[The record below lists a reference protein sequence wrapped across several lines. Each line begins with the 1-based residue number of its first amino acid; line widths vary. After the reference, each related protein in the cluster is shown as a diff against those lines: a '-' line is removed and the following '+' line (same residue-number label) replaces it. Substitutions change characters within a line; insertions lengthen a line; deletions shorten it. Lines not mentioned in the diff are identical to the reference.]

1 MALLRKAGLAAI
13 LGALLLQPAQAQTGA
28 DQLPEAEKERYRT
41 LQLKFFCQCGCNYI
55 LLHCPHL
62 VCPSAPV
69 MRAEILK
76 EMQAGLSEDEIV
88 ESMVAS
94 FGMVALSAPPTEGF
108 HRIGWAMPILALLGG
123 LALLYN
129 IAKAWR
135 RRAPVTVEPQSA
147 ELLAKHRRAV
157 ERELERLE

>member
-1 MALLRKAGLAAI
+1 MALLRRAGLAAI
-13 LGALLLQPAQAQTGA
+13 LGALLLQPALAQTGA
-28 DQLPEAEKERYRT
+28 DQLPEAEKERYRV

-76 EMQAGLSEDEIV
+76 GMQTGLPDDEIV

-94 FGMVALSAPPTEGF
+94 FGTVALSSPPSEGL
-108 HRIGWAMPILALLGG
+108 HRIGWAMPIVALLGG
-123 LALLYN
+123 LILLYGV
-129 IAKAWR
+129 ARAWR
-135 RRAPVTVEPQSA
+135 RRAPVTIQPRSTA
-147 ELLAKHRRAV
+147 LLDKHRSAV